1 METKKFFP
9 YHFNIDENYDITLDG
24 LPDIQYYGPGS
35 MMPAERAELEEWY
48 AINKDKIKFN
58 LNDQIAAYCSHGY
71 YQFLI
76 INLINLDVKLL
87 ATGLVHMIKLFEKVT
102 TLDITDSHNSQC
114 LHALFPPPF
123 KSRPFGYHTPYGK
136 RAKIC

>member
-24 LPDIQYYGPGS
+24 LPDIQFYGPGS

-58 LNDQIAAYCSHGY
+58 LNDQIAEYCSHGFFFHFITLNID
-71 YQFLI
+71 QFRCQITCHWFGPYDKI
-76 INLINLDVKLL
+76 I
-87 ATGLVHMIKLFEKVT
+87 
-102 TLDITDSHNSQC
+102 
-114 LHALFPPPF
+114 
-123 KSRPFGYHTPYGK
+123 
-136 RAKIC
+136 